1 MQQASSGS
9 NYLTSNDSRLH
20 LTMLRYYMITTN
32 GRLQVELSG
41 LPREE
46 MIKTPAIPEI
56 IVLRA
61 EKDIRL
67 RIDLLEGQ
75 SSFIAKML
83 TRAISEHNEV
93 VFAEYAKRLAV
104 SRGGIEEL
112 LWVLGEKNTTTSG
125 GAAPAAAAAGGGQS
139 VLDVR
144 VASKNSEIT
153 VSVREV
159 IEKLRRGELR
169 MDELSA
175 DTQTI
180 VRKGALEMKNKNRR

>member
-1 MQQASSGS
+1 M
-9 NYLTSNDSRLH
+9 
-20 LTMLRYYMITTN
+20 
-32 GRLQVELSG
+32 
-41 LPREE
+41 
-46 MIKTPAIPEI
+46 
-56 IVLRA
+56 RA

-75 SSFIAKML
+75 SRLIAKML

-93 VFAEYAKRLAV
+93 VYAEYANRLAV
-104 SRGGIEEL
+104 SRGRIEEL
-112 LWVLGEKNTTTSG
+112 LWVLGEKNTTTTSGG

-153 VSVREV
+153 FSGSEL
-159 IEKLRRGELR
+159 IEMLRKGELR

-180 VRKGALEMKNKNRR
+180 VRKGALEMKNKNQR

>member
-1 MQQASSGS
+1 
-9 NYLTSNDSRLH
+9 
-20 LTMLRYYMITTN
+20 
-32 GRLQVELSG
+32 
-41 LPREE
+41 
-46 MIKTPAIPEI
+46 
-56 IVLRA
+56 LRA

-75 SSFIAKML
+75 SNLIAKML

-93 VFAEYAKRLAV
+93 VFAEYASRLAV
-104 SRGGIEEL
+104 SRGRIEEL
-112 LWVLGEKNTTTSG
+112 LWVLGERNTTTAS
-125 GAAPAAAAAGGGQS
+125 GAAPAAAAASGGSQS

-175 DTQTI
+175 DTQTM

>member
-1 MQQASSGS
+1 
-9 NYLTSNDSRLH
+9 
-20 LTMLRYYMITTN
+20 
-32 GRLQVELSG
+32 
-41 LPREE
+41 
-46 MIKTPAIPEI
+46 
-56 IVLRA
+56 LRA
-61 EKDIRL
+61 EKDIWL

-93 VFAEYAKRLAV
+93 VFAEYANRLAV
-104 SRGGIEEL
+104 SRGRIEEL
-112 LWVLGEKNTTTSG
+112 LWVLGEKKATAR
-125 GAAPAAAAAGGGQS
+125 GAAPAPAAAGQS

-159 IEKLRRGELR
+159 IEQLRRGEIT

-175 DTQTI
+175 YTQTM

>member
-1 MQQASSGS
+1 
-9 NYLTSNDSRLH
+9 
-20 LTMLRYYMITTN
+20 
-32 GRLQVELSG
+32 
-41 LPREE
+41 
-46 MIKTPAIPEI
+46 
-56 IVLRA
+56 LRA

-75 SSFIAKML
+75 SSLIAKML

-93 VFAEYAKRLAV
+93 VFAEYANRLAV
-104 SRGGIEEL
+104 SRGRIEEL
-112 LWVLGEKNTTTSG
+112 LWVLGEKNNTTT
-125 GAAPAAAAAGGGQS
+125 GAAPAAAAAGSGQS

-175 DTQTI
+175 DTQTM

>member
-1 MQQASSGS
+1 
-9 NYLTSNDSRLH
+9 
-20 LTMLRYYMITTN
+20 
-32 GRLQVELSG
+32 
-41 LPREE
+41 
-46 MIKTPAIPEI
+46 
-56 IVLRA
+56 
-61 EKDIRL
+61 
-67 RIDLLEGQ
+67 
-75 SSFIAKML
+75 ML

-93 VFAEYAKRLAV
+93 VYAEYANRLAV
-104 SRGGIEEL
+104 SRGRIEEL
-112 LWVLGEKNTTTSG
+112 LWVLGEKNTTTTSGG